1 MSDPN
6 RPYDADYGQQPPP
19 AYPPPAQTPG
29 TPAQPVQPV
38 GPAQPAGPAGQP
50 PQDPSVQPVTSGT
63 EDPRLGIE
71 AGRFWAGALA
81 TTLVAALIGVAA
93 DFILEEV
100 LNLEIRAQADLFG
113 TGSDLMAW
121 VVAGALFALGAA
133 AVLYLLVMSTP
144 RPRSF
149 FGWVVGLGTVILA
162 AVPFAGQFE
171 LVPAILAAIVWIVIG
186 SAVYSLLTG
195 TLSRTVVR
203 RTP

>member
-6 RPYDADYGQQPPP
+6 RPYDADYGEQPPP

-29 TPAQPVQPV
+29 TPTQPV
-38 GPAQPAGPAGQP
+38 GQP
-50 PQDPSVQPVTSGT
+50 PDGGAVQPVTSGT
-63 EDPRLGIE
+63 ENPRLGLE
-71 AGRFWAGALA
+71 VGRFWAGALA
-81 TTLVAALIGVAA
+81 TTLVAALIGLAA
-93 DFILEEV
+93 HFVLEEV
-100 LNLEIRAQADLFG
+100 FNLEIRAQADLFG

>member
-6 RPYDADYGQQPPP
+6 RPYDADYGERPPP
-19 AYPPPAQTPG
+19 AYPPPARTPG
-29 TPAQPVQPV
+29 TPIQPV
-38 GPAQPAGPAGQP
+38 GETP
-50 PQDPSVQPVTSGT
+50 DETLQPVTSGT
-63 EDPRLGIE
+63 QDPRLGLE
-71 AGRFWAGALA
+71 VGRFWSGALA
-81 TTLVAALIGVAA
+81 TMLVAALIGLAA
-93 DFILEEV
+93 EFILEEV
-100 LNLEIRAQADLFG
+100 LDLEIQAQADLFG

-121 VVAGALFALGAA
+121 VVAGALFALVASI
-133 AVLYLLVMSTP
+133 VLYLLVMSTP

-149 FGWVVGLGTVILA
+149 FGWVVGLATVILA
-162 AVPFAGQFE
+162 AVPFAGEFE

>member
-6 RPYDADYGQQPPP
+6 RPYDADYGEQPPP

-29 TPAQPVQPV
+29 TPTQPV
-38 GPAQPAGPAGQP
+38 GRP
-50 PQDPSVQPVTSGT
+50 PDGGAVQPVTSGT
-63 EDPRLGIE
+63 ENPRLGLE
-71 AGRFWAGALA
+71 VGRFWAGALA
-81 TTLVAALIGVAA
+81 TTLVAALIGLAA
-93 DFILEEV
+93 HFVLEEV
-100 LNLEIRAQADLFG
+100 FNLEIRAQADLFG

-171 LVPAILAAIVWIVIG
+171 LGPAILAAIVWIVIG

>member
-6 RPYDADYGQQPPP
+6 RPYDADYGEQPPP

-29 TPAQPVQPV
+29 TPTQPV
-38 GPAQPAGPAGQP
+38 GRP
-50 PQDPSVQPVTSGT
+50 PDGGAVQPVTSGT
-63 EDPRLGIE
+63 ENPRLGLE
-71 AGRFWAGALA
+71 VGRFWAGALA
-81 TTLVAALIGVAA
+81 TTLVAALIGLAA
-93 DFILEEV
+93 HFVLEEV
-100 LNLEIRAQADLFG
+100 FNLEIRAQADLFG

>member
-6 RPYDADYGQQPPP
+6 RPYDADYGEQPPP
-19 AYPPPAQTPG
+19 AVYPPPAQTPG
-29 TPAQPVQPV
+29 TPTQPV
-38 GPAQPAGPAGQP
+38 GRTADGAA
-50 PQDPSVQPVTSGT
+50 VQPVTSGT
-63 EDPRLGIE
+63 ENPRLGLE
-71 AGRFWAGALA
+71 VGRFWAGALA
-81 TTLVAALIGVAA
+81 TTLVAALIGLAA
-93 DFILEEV
+93 NFILGEV

-113 TGSDLMAW
+113 TGSDMMAW
-121 VVAGALFALGAA
+121 VVAGALFALAAA

-149 FGWVVGLGTVILA
+149 FGWVVALATVILA

-171 LVPAILAAIVWIVIG
+171 LVPAILAAIIWIIIG

-203 RTP
+203 RTPTA